1 MFCSCFSSSI
11 LRISCPRPSI
21 RSTTCASSTSTT
33 TISASAPPCITFT
46 VLIGSTQFRRI
57 AHRYGNKLVTAWGA
71 AGMAIYPLLLAFSEN
86 TWQFYGLSF
95 IGGFLFAMI
104 NGAYINYM
112 LEKIPPNDRPSHLA
126 WYSIIL
132 NTAILTGSLIA
143 PAIADMAGLVNALI
157 LIGILRILAGLSV
170 HKWG

>member
-1 MFCSCFSSSI
+1 
-11 LRISCPRPSI
+11 
-21 RSTTCASSTSTT
+21 
-33 TISASAPPCITFT
+33 
-46 VLIGSTQFRRI
+46 
-57 AHRYGNKLVTAWGA
+57 
-71 AGMAIYPLLLAFSEN
+71 
-86 TWQFYGLSF
+86 
-95 IGGFLFAMI
+95 MI

>member
-1 MFCSCFSSSI
+1 
-11 LRISCPRPSI
+11 
-21 RSTTCASSTSTT
+21 
-33 TISASAPPCITFT
+33 
-46 VLIGSTQFRRI
+46 
-57 AHRYGNKLVTAWGA
+57 
-71 AGMAIYPLLLAFSEN
+71 MAIYPLLLAFSEN